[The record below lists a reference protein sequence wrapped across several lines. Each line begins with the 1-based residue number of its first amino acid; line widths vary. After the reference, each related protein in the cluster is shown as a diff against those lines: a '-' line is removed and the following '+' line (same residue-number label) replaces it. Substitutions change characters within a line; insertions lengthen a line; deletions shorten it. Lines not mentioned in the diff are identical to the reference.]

1 MAGELNKL
9 NTVEAHSCDLCF
21 AGPRHDI
28 IMCMKA
34 SAVGKVGVEVKR
46 AYLAG
51 LIDGDGCIMA
61 TIERHHEKKFGFR
74 VRVEVKITQKES
86 ELLKSLA
93 QEFKI
98 GRVSRNNKPSVDYA
112 THDWIIRDKKHVI
125 QILEYIEP
133 YTRLKKKQIVIALR
147 ILKRAVV
154 TKQDLIK
161 NAQLADALS
170 KFNVRSKNRRKN
182 FATMI

>member
-1 MAGELNKL
+1 
-9 NTVEAHSCDLCF
+9 
-21 AGPRHDI
+21 
-28 IMCMKA
+28 MCMKA
-34 SAVGKVGVEVKR
+34 SAVGKMGVEVKR

-51 LIDGDGCIMA
+51 LVDGDGCIMA
-61 TIERHHEKKFGFR
+61 TIERHREEKFGFR

-93 QEFKI
+93 QEFEI
-98 GRVSRNNKPSVDYA
+98 GYVSRNNKPSVDHV
-112 THDWIIRDKKHVI
+112 THDWVIRDKKHVI
-125 QILEYIEP
+125 QILEYIGP
-133 YTRLKKKQIVIALR
+133 YTRLKKKQIAIALR

>member
-1 MAGELNKL
+1 
-9 NTVEAHSCDLCF
+9 
-21 AGPRHDI
+21 
-28 IMCMKA
+28 MKA

-61 TIERHHEKKFGFR
+61 TIERHREKKFGFR

-98 GRVSRNNKPSVDYA
+98 GRVSRNNKLNVDYA

-125 QILEYIEP
+125 QILEYIGP
-133 YTRLKKKQIVIALR
+133 YTELKKKQIAIALK

-182 FATMI
+182 FAAMI

>member
-1 MAGELNKL
+1 MRP
-9 NTVEAHSCDLCF
+9 VCF

-28 IMCMKA
+28 IMRMKA

-133 YTRLKKKQIVIALR
+133 YTRLNIFKNLNDVFFIPNDPVVSCIINTRFIVATYTTDF
-147 ILKRAVV
+147 KF
-154 TKQDLIK
+154 
-161 NAQLADALS
+161 LS
-170 KFNVRSKNRRKN
+170 KTF
-182 FATMI
+182 

>member
-1 MAGELNKL
+1 MYVILWSAHLILGLEKTYLLSPLEMAGELNKL

-51 LIDGDGCIMA
+51 LIDGDWCIMA

-98 GRVSRNNKPSVDYA
+98 GRVSRKN
-112 THDWIIRDKKHVI
+112 
-125 QILEYIEP
+125 
-133 YTRLKKKQIVIALR
+133 KQIVIALR